1 MFQPESIGDVHIQI
15 LGLLETPAVALDA
28 VWALNMNDQ
37 HWPPAVKLNPLLP
50 AELQRSRGTP
60 NASASVQSQFAALV
74 QQRLVTCATEV
85 IFSYALKEDDRELRL
100 SPLLANQVLST
111 KQAETMQTLAE
122 NLAKPATMQML
133 DDFMAPP
140 VSSEEKIRGGVK
152 LFATQAICPAW
163 AFYQYRLGAGKLEM
177 PIDGLDNMSRGSLLH
192 KVLQFFWE
200 DCQSLNTLQT
210 MSIEQRASA
219 IQMAIEKSIETLGH
233 ESDFHIPAQVMQIE
247 QQRLQQ
253 LLAVWLDLELMRA
266 DFSVVACEK
275 KYVLDVEGLTLNLT
289 IDRIDRLAD
298 GGLVVIDYK
307 TGSSVASK
315 SWADERI
322 AEPQLPIY
330 AVLAL
335 EGENVAAVSFA
346 KIRSDETKFIGLSAE
361 SAVLPAVAALSKV
374 TANSAFNRFNDWEA
388 LLEHWYL
395 SLSNIAQEIKAGE
408 ARVTVSKETD
418 LVYCDVKPL
427 LRLPERL
434 LQFERKQAALKDEG
448 LNP

>member
-1 MFQPESIGDVHIQI
+1 M
-15 LGLLETPAVALDA
+15 T
-28 VWALNMNDQ
+28 
-37 HWPPAVKLNPLLP
+37 
-50 AELQRSRGTP
+50 
-60 NASASVQSQFAALV
+60 
-74 QQRLVTCATEV
+74 
-85 IFSYALKEDDRELRL
+85 
-100 SPLLANQVLST
+100 
-111 KQAETMQTLAE
+111 
-122 NLAKPATMQML
+122 
-133 DDFMAPP
+133 
-140 VSSEEKIRGGVK
+140 
-152 LFATQAICPAW
+152 
-163 AFYQYRLGAGKLEM
+163 
-177 PIDGLDNMSRGSLLH
+177 
-192 KVLQFFWE
+192 
-200 DCQSLNTLQT
+200 
-210 MSIEQRASA
+210 IEQRASA
-219 IQMAIEKSIETLGH
+219 IQLAIVKSIEALGH

-275 KYVLDVEGLTLNLT
+275 KYALDVEGLTLNLT
-289 IDRIDRLAD
+289 IDRIDRLTD

-315 SWADERI
+315 SWADDRI

-335 EGENVAAVSFA
+335 AGENVAAVSFA

-361 SAVLPAVAALSKV
+361 SAVLPAVTALSKV